1 MLAFASIMLA
11 FCKRA
16 ASELL
21 RALARPGSFLIAA
34 SLIITL
40 SAKAFVLPSASF
52 NERWF
57 TASSDIAFHF
67 FLLALFAGIERFGRR
82 AGLLISALFGGAV
95 FTLSILNF
103 FYLTITKTQLQAH
116 SLALGLSRAGET
128 LSIAINHAETSTL
141 SELFI
146 ILSAS
151 LIAFIAL
158 HFASRRLASS
168 ERDRTLPTIAFLAL
182 ALISFAAS
190 PSASP
195 QGGRLDLELLA
206 RSAHFETAR
215 TLPGLFKDDAPLIEA
230 TSGLTHFE
238 IPLAVPAPSPPAR
251 PPNIFL
257 IILES
262 TRFDHVELPLEGHQS
277 KARTPTI
284 RKLAEEGAF
293 FTRAYTPMPHT
304 SKAIFAI
311 LCGRLPIM
319 RQPIA
324 EPFVAFHERLCL
336 PQVLSERGYE
346 SAFFQTAIGAFE
358 RRPQLAS
365 RMGFDHFDAFETSD
379 VAPLGYLA
387 GDDRALG
394 GMVQKWLDG
403 RADRERPVFITTLSS
418 GAHHPYDLP
427 GDVTPAGERLRS
439 PARYQRL
446 IELLDD
452 SISRIIDAAKALDPA
467 LDNTIIVVA
476 ADHGEGLEGDP
487 ILQHDTN
494 FFESGLRVPVII
506 RGLKELRG
514 EKSGLLSLMDLAPT
528 LLQETGLAQ
537 PIVFGD
543 PDRFGTPYSD
553 DSRAQL
559 SFACWVDHQC
569 FGYIEGETKIVALPG
584 LATAHAYELS
594 PEAERRRAAPPS
606 EAEGARL
613 NQLAATFTLTIPPDQ
628 LLDTDEVIVFGD
640 YRCPSR
646 GSACR
651 HSSSKGSIMHRPPP
665 MEGENID

>member
-57 TASSDIAFHF
+57 TASSDIALHF

-195 QGGRLDLELLA
+195 QDGRLDLELLA

-215 TLPGLFKDDAPLIEA
+215 TLPGLFKDDAPLIET

-358 RRPQLAS
+358 RRPQLVERA
-365 RMGFDHFDAFETSD
+365 GFDYFEAFETSD
-379 VAPLGYLA
+379 ITPVGYLG
-387 GDDRALG
+387 GDDRELG
-394 GMVQKWLDG
+394 RIITRWLEQ
-403 RADRERPVFITTLSS
+403 REDPARPVLIAALTSS
-418 GAHHPYDLP
+418 AHHPYELP
-427 GDVTPAGERLRS
+427 PSAEKATAELGPR
-439 PARYQRL
+439 ARYQR
-446 IELLDD
+446 IVELLDD
-452 SISRIIDAAKALDPA
+452 AIANIIEAAKTLDPELENTVIA
-467 LDNTIIVVA
+467 LA

-487 ILQHDTN
+487 VHQHDNN
-494 FFESGLRVPVII
+494 FFENGLRVPVIVY
-506 RGLKELRG
+506 GLKDFTG
-514 EKSGLLSLMDLAPT
+514 EKPGLFSLIDLAPT
-528 LLQETGLAQ
+528 LLKQTKLASLA
-537 PIVFGD
+537 PSRDADLLGV
-543 PDRFGTPYSD
+543 PYAD
-553 DSRAQL
+553 GARRHL
-559 SFACWVDHQC
+559 SFACWIDNQC
-569 FGYIEGETKIVALPG
+569 FGYIEGETKLVALPA
-584 LATAHAYELS
+584 LATAYAYELFDNTEHRRS
-594 PEAERRRAAPPS
+594 GPLTEDELAELNSLA
-606 EAEGARL
+606 GRL
-613 NQLAATFTLTIPPDQ
+613 TLTIPKDD
-628 LLDTDEVIVFGD
+628 LLEVKETLVYGE
-640 YRCPSR
+640 YRCPERGTTCKHPSR
-646 GSACR
+646 EAM
-651 HSSSKGSIMHRPPP
+651 IFHRSPL
-665 MEGENID
+665 IDQGQ

>member
-238 IPLAVPAPSPPAR
+238 IPLAVPAPSPPER

-262 TRFDHVELPLEGHQS
+262 TRFDHVEMPLEGHQS

-358 RRPQLAS
+358 RRPQLVERA
-365 RMGFDHFDAFETSD
+365 GFDYFEAFETSD
-379 VAPLGYLA
+379 ITPVGYLG
-387 GDDRALG
+387 GDDRELG
-394 GMVQKWLDG
+394 RIITRWLEQ
-403 RADRERPVFITTLSS
+403 REDLRGLSS
-418 GAHHPYDLP
+418 S
-427 GDVTPAGERLRS
+427 RRS
-439 PARYQRL
+439 PRARTIPTSSLQVQRRL
-446 IELLDD
+446 PPSLARALAISASSSSSTTPSQISSRPPRRSIPSSKTPSSPSPPIMARGSRAIPFISTIITSSRTASASLSSSTDSKILPAKSPASLAS
-452 SISRIIDAAKALDPA
+452 SISRRRFLSRQSSPA
-467 LDNTIIVVA
+467 SHPREMLICSASPTPMA
-476 ADHGEGLEGDP
+476 
-487 ILQHDTN
+487 
-494 FFESGLRVPVII
+494 
-506 RGLKELRG
+506 RGG
-514 EKSGLLSLMDLAPT
+514 AS
-528 LLQETGLAQ
+528 
-537 PIVFGD
+537 
-543 PDRFGTPYSD
+543 
-553 DSRAQL
+553 
-559 SFACWVDHQC
+559 
-569 FGYIEGETKIVALPG
+569 ALPAG
-584 LATAHAYELS
+584 STTNALAISKARRSSS
-594 PEAERRRAAPPS
+594 PSPPSPRRMPTSSSIPPSAGAAAP
-606 EAEGARL
+606 
-613 NQLAATFTLTIPPDQ
+613 
-628 LLDTDEVIVFGD
+628 
-640 YRCPSR
+640 
-646 GSACR
+646 
-651 HSSSKGSIMHRPPP
+651 
-665 MEGENID
+665 

>member
-57 TASSDIAFHF
+57 TASSDIALHF

-238 IPLAVPAPSPPAR
+238 IPLAVPAPSPHER

-304 SKAIFAI
+304 SKALFAM

-319 RQPIA
+319 RQPVA
-324 EPFVAFHERLCL
+324 EPFIAFPERLCL
-336 PQVLSERGYE
+336 PQLLSELGYE

-358 RRPQLAS
+358 RRPQLVD
-365 RMGFDHFDAFETSD
+365 RMGFMRFGAFETGD
-379 VAPLGYLA
+379 IPPLGYLA

-403 RADRERPVFITTLSS
+403 RSHRDRPVFITTLSS
-418 GAHHPYDLP
+418 GTHHPYELP
-427 GDVTPAGERLRS
+427 PDLRS
-439 PARYQRL
+439 DSEKLRAGARYRRL
-446 IELLDD
+446 VELLDE
-452 SISRIIDAAKALDPA
+452 SVSGIIDTAKHLDPS
-467 LDNTIIVVA
+467 LENTIIIVA
-476 ADHGEGLEGDP
+476 ADHGEGIESDP
-487 ILQHDTN
+487 LLQHDTN
-494 FFESGLRVPVII
+494 FFESGLRIPVII
-506 RGLKELRG
+506 RGLAGFTG
-514 EKSGLLSLMDLAPT
+514 EKDGLFSLMDLSPT
-528 LLQETGLAQ
+528 LLK
-537 PIVFGD
+537 
-543 PDRFGTPYSD
+543 
-553 DSRAQL
+553 RAQL
-559 SFACWVDHQC
+559 ALVPPFEDEDLLGVPYTNDSRKRASFNCWVDHQC
-569 FGYIEGETKIVALPG
+569 FGFIEHQKKIVALPG
-584 LATAHAYELS
+584 LNTVHAYDLTS
-594 PEAERRRAAPPS
+594 GRERRREEPPDS
-606 EAEGARL
+606 DELALLERL
-613 NQLAATFTLTIPPDQ
+613 AQRFTLTIPPNE
-628 LLDTDEVIVFGD
+628 LLESEERLYGD
-640 YRCPSR
+640 YHCPSQ
-646 GSACR
+646 GTTCR
-651 HSSSKGSIMHRPPP
+651 HARTTGNIMHRPPP
-665 MEGENID
+665 KAGESID